1 MTLSDAQLERY
12 ARHIVLPEIGGA
24 GQKRLLGARVAVI
37 GAGGLGATLLPHLA
51 AAGVGRIRLIDDDRV
66 SLSNLQRQTLYT
78 TGDIGRLKVEVAAE
92 RLGAL
97 NPDCAVEPVASRLDA
112 SNAAFLLAGA
122 DVIADGSDNF
132 ATRLAVSEAAVSA
145 RVPLVSAAL
154 GRFDGQLA
162 TFRGHEA
169 GEPCYRCLVG
179 ADPAAAERS
188 CADAG
193 VLGAL
198 AGMLGAM
205 QALEVVREI
214 TGFGASLA
222 GRLLLHDAMSMR
234 PRVVRIAKDPACPGC
249 GPVVAG

>member
-1 MTLSDAQLERY
+1 
-12 ARHIVLPEIGGA
+12 VLPEIGGL
-24 GQKRLLGARVAVI
+24 GQKRLLGARIAAI
-37 GAGGLGATLLPHLA
+37 GAGGLGAGLLPHLA

-78 TGDIGRLKVEVAAE
+78 TADIGRLKVEVAAE
-92 RLGAL
+92 RLGAI
-97 NPDCAVEPVASRLDA
+97 NPDCAVEPVALRLGA
-112 SNAAFLLAGA
+112 ENADLLLAGI
-122 DVIADGSDNF
+122 DVVADGSDNF
-132 ATRLAVSEAAVSA
+132 ATRLAVSDAAVRA

-169 GEPCYRCLVG
+169 GEPCYGCLVG

-214 TGFGASLA
+214 VGFGEGLA
-222 GRLLLHDAMSMR
+222 GRLLIHDAMSVR
-234 PRVVRIAKDPACPGC
+234 PRVVRIAKDPACTGC
-249 GPVVAG
+249 GPGRA